1 MEEAESANASMP
13 CCVVDWRQM
22 IEGFEDLQLF
32 SVSRHIFRADVLA
45 YRLVI
50 NDWQA
55 SGRGKCALA
64 VQHLLWYFGRSDGH
78 KTCSALFLADLKKT
92 LAVLLDNIMLRLG
105 KLEAKVENI
114 YNGTGGNLTNGT
126 STATP
131 SATNSEKVNVAGK
144 RRVCLLLISKPNY
157 PETVLCL
164 VWQREICPPV
174 WIHELREKWLSC
186 MIWKAESHFPLD
198 SSVGQFQRFS
208 LTEKLL
214 FRA

>member
-1 MEEAESANASMP
+1 MLARVAVLLTDAK
-13 CCVVDWRQM
+13 R
-22 IEGFEDLQLF
+22 IEGFKYLQQI

-64 VQHLLWYFGRSDGH
+64 VQHLLWYFGRFDGH

-144 RRVCLLLISKPNY
+144 QLVC
-157 PETVLCL
+157 
-164 VWQREICPPV
+164 
-174 WIHELREKWLSC
+174 
-186 MIWKAESHFPLD
+186 F
-198 SSVGQFQRFS
+198 
-208 LTEKLL
+208 
-214 FRA
+214 